1 MLPVR
6 KIEIKYM
13 IWRFLLDYFF
23 CIVAFFLFIPLTIL
37 LLILN
42 PFFNKGP
49 IFYTQIRL
57 GQNSKEFRLF
67 KYRTMVVD
75 AERGGAI
82 WATENDVRVTSL
94 GKFLRKFRIDE
105 LPQFIN
111 VILFDINLIGP
122 RAERP
127 ELHELILKEVPNF
140 SERLKIK
147 PGVTGH
153 AQVIGGYSNDI
164 EGARQKLEFDL
175 EYIDK
180 QSILFDLKILYRTC
194 REVLRGAGL

>member
-1 MLPVR
+1 MWNTYTIYSL
-6 KIEIKYM
+6 
-13 IWRFLLDYFF
+13 WRLLLNALF
-23 CIVAFFLFIPLTIL
+23 CIVAFFLFIPLTTL
-37 LLILN
+37 LFLIN

-57 GQNSKEFRLF
+57 GKNAKKFKLY
-67 KYRTMVVD
+67 KYRTMVVG
-75 AERGGAI
+75 AEKGSAI
-82 WATENDVRVTSL
+82 WAIENDVRVTYL

-105 LPQFIN
+105 LPQFLNI
-111 VILFDINLIGP
+111 ILFQINLIGP

-153 AQVIGGYSNDI
+153 AQVMGGYSNDF

-175 EYIDK
+175 GYINE
-180 QSILFDLKILYRTC
+180 QSILFDIKILYRTC
-194 REVLRGAGL
+194 REVVNGAGL

>member
-1 MLPVR
+1 MWNTYTIYSL
-6 KIEIKYM
+6 
-13 IWRFLLDYFF
+13 WRLLLNFLF

-37 LLILN
+37 LFIIN

-57 GQNSKEFRLF
+57 GKNAKKFKLY
-67 KYRTMVVD
+67 KYRTMVVG
-75 AERGGAI
+75 AEKGSAI
-82 WATENDVRVTSL
+82 WATENDVRVTYL

-105 LPQFIN
+105 LPQFLNIM
-111 VILFDINLIGP
+111 LFQINLIGP

-127 ELHELILKEVPNF
+127 ELHVLILKEVPNF

-175 EYIDK
+175 EYINE
-180 QSILFDLKILYRTC
+180 QSILFDIKTLYRTF
-194 REVLRGAGL
+194 REVLKGAGL

>member
-1 MLPVR
+1 
-6 KIEIKYM
+6 
-13 IWRFLLDYFF
+13 
-23 CIVAFFLFIPLTIL
+23 
-37 LLILN
+37 
-42 PFFNKGP
+42 
-49 IFYTQIRL
+49 
-57 GQNSKEFRLF
+57 
-67 KYRTMVVD
+67 MVVG
-75 AERGGAI
+75 AEKGSAI
-82 WATENDVRVTSL
+82 WATENDVRVTYL

-105 LPQFIN
+105 LPQFLNIM
-111 VILFDINLIGP
+111 LFQINLIGP

-175 EYIDK
+175 EYINE
-180 QSILFDLKILYRTC
+180 QSILFDIKTLYRTF
-194 REVLRGAGL
+194 REVLKGAGL

>member
-1 MLPVR
+1 MRNTYISYSL
-6 KIEIKYM
+6 
-13 IWRFLLDYFF
+13 WRLLLNALF
-23 CIVAFFLFIPLTIL
+23 CLVAFFLFIPLTIL
-37 LLILN
+37 LFLIN

-57 GQNSKEFRLF
+57 GKNAKKFKLY

-75 AERGGAI
+75 AEKGSAI
-82 WATENDVRVTSL
+82 WATENDVRVTYL
-94 GKFLRKFRIDE
+94 GKIMRKFRIDE
-105 LPQFIN
+105 LPQFLNI
-111 VILFDINLIGP
+111 ILFQINLIGP

-127 ELHELILKEVPNF
+127 ELHELILKDVPNF

-175 EYIDK
+175 EYINVNE
-180 QSILFDLKILYRTC
+180 QSILFDIKILYRTC
-194 REVLRGAGL
+194 SEVLKGAGF